1 MAPSI
6 VKRYLIAFGK
16 YKIAGFAFL
25 AISVGGAAV
34 FGLQDPPPPTYVGRG
49 VLTLNQ
55 YPATLSS
62 TGGEIQATGASLLTK
77 DFLLDQNII
86 NIAAEQAKL
95 SPDRIRSS
103 AWVSLPVEGEP
114 PIYRVGYRDDSPERA
129 EAVAKMLVEGM
140 VEKSRFVNT
149 RRVQSIADAL
159 NERLPEVKAELE
171 AAEGELVQFEK
182 VEGAA
187 ITMAINGNL
196 VGQIA
201 GSQEQQRQLQ
211 LNLETVDAQIRSLEE
226 RLGLTPSE
234 AYAASALSADPLI
247 AQLRVQIYQLENQMA
262 VESQNFRPEH
272 PQMQELNRQL
282 GAYEQQL
289 AQRYLEVIGG
299 DGIAAAIPSS
309 ARIRQDSSLD
319 PARQELARQLV
330 GLQTQRETIIQQ
342 LSSAERNE
350 QQLTEEFVTIP
361 NKQMER
367 ERLAKQ
373 VALKSALYD
382 QLQAR
387 LVDTEAAKAETVSSL
402 NAGEVNVD
410 TESTPPQN
418 MLLLLAI
425 GSGVGLV
432 GGAAV
437 IYLLSALEG
446 RFYTF
451 EEVRGA
457 LQEQDVPILGTIP
470 TLYPLSMETEQM
482 PVAIEPHSPYLE
494 FYERLRSN
502 LRRLGEDPPKMVLM
516 TSAGSQE
523 GKTFSAYNLAIA
535 SARAGKRTLLI
546 EADLRS
552 PSCATAL
559 KVAPD
564 PALTVEPQRYYGQ
577 LDCTRLVPD
586 VENLYIVPSAGPQ
599 QHAAAILESSEMRQ
613 LLKDARS
620 RFDFIVL
627 DTPSLRRCNDALLLE
642 PHTDGIIL
650 VTRPGETQGSLLT
663 ENVELLEE
671 TEEIE
676 FLGAIVNDA
685 EIPVNLPP
693 EIFDRQDNDREVAF
707 APTSPTNG
715 TDPLYPQSEHPE
727 AYPKAEVPSGR
738 R

>member
-16 YKIAGFAFL
+16 YKVAGLAFL
-25 AISVGGAAV
+25 VLSVVGAGA
-34 FGLQDPPPPTYVGRG
+34 FGLQDPPPPTYVGRS
-49 VLTLNQ
+49 VLTLNR
-55 YPATLSS
+55 YPATLTS
-62 TGGEIQATGASLLTK
+62 TGGEVQATGASILTK
-77 DFLLDQNII
+77 DFLLDNNII
-86 NIAAEQAKL
+86 KIAAEQVKL
-95 SPDRIRSS
+95 SPERIKAG
-103 AWVSLPVEGEP
+103 AWVTLPIEGEP
-114 PIYRVGYRDDSPERA
+114 PLYRFGYRDSTPERA
-129 EAVAKMLVEGM
+129 EQVAQLLVEGM

-149 RRVQSIADAL
+149 RRVQSITDAL

-171 AAEGELVQFEK
+171 AAEQDLVQFEK
-182 VEGAA
+182 LEGAA
-187 ITMAINGNL
+187 VTIAIDGNL

-201 GSQEQQRQLQ
+201 GSQQQQRQLQ
-211 LNLETVDAQIRSLEE
+211 LNLDAVDAQIRSLED
-226 RLGLTPSE
+226 RLGLSASE
-234 AYAASALSADPLI
+234 AYAALARSADPLI
-247 AQLRVQIYQLENQMA
+247 AQLIVQIYQLENQIA
-262 VESQNFRPEH
+262 IESENFRAEH
-272 PQMQELNRQL
+272 PRMQELNRQL
-282 GAYEQQL
+282 RALEQQL
-289 AQRYLEVIGG
+289 IQRDREVIGG
-299 DGIAAAIPSS
+299 DGITAAIPSS
-309 ARIRQDSSLD
+309 DRIRAGSSLD
-319 PARQELARQLV
+319 PARQTLAQELV
-330 GLQTQRETIIQQ
+330 GLQTRREAILQRID
-342 LSSAERNE
+342 SSRENE
-350 QQLTEEFVTIP
+350 QQLTEEFVNIP

-387 LVDTEAAKAETVSSL
+387 LVDAETAKAETVSSL
-402 NAGEVNVD
+402 NGGEVSVD
-410 TESTPPQN
+410 TETTPPQN
-418 MLLLLAI
+418 MLLLLA
-425 GSGVGLV
+425 SGGGGGLV
-432 GGAAV
+432 GGAAL

-446 RFYTF
+446 RYYTV

-470 TLYPLSMETEQM
+470 TLYPLSMETEAM

-502 LRRLGEDPPKMVLM
+502 LRRLGEQPPKMVLM
-516 TSAGSQE
+516 TSAGARE

-535 SARAGKRTLLI
+535 SARAGKRTLLV

-552 PSCATAL
+552 PSHAAAL

-564 PALTVEPQRYYGQ
+564 PTLAVEPQRYYGQ

-613 LLKDARS
+613 LLKDARA

-627 DTPSLRRCNDALLLE
+627 DAPSLRRCNDALLLE

-650 VTRPGETQGSLLT
+650 VTRPGETQSSQLA
-663 ENVELLEE
+663 ENIELLEE

-685 EIPVNLPP
+685 EIPVQLPP
-693 EIFDRQDNDREVAF
+693 QVFEAYSEEDLTLSGS
-707 APTSPTNG
+707 TSSEPN
-715 TDPLYPQSEHPE
+715 PSYPQSEYPE